1 MNHQNLFAK
10 KISIGKNTHI
20 EPTAIIRGLNGLA
33 EEIYIGDN
41 VYIGHYVEIICDWF
55 AVGDYGKIHHHTN
68 IHGYQPCH
76 IGHNLWCGQHSV
88 IDSIGGTTIGNNC
101 GIGAYSQLWSH
112 IKYGDTLE
120 GCRFYSQHS
129 LNIGNDV
136 WFVGHCVVSPITAH
150 DKSMALLGSVIT
162 DDMLPNTLYGG
173 VPARDMTDKMGR
185 PFEPVTIENKLHKM
199 KQYVEQSGINPDAVR
214 IVRSINDIEDDGRSY
229 FAVDT
234 RQYLKLSTT
243 DEVNFMKY
251 LLPQRAK
258 FVPYNQNPPAFETY
272 QRNTSL
278 PKMPWEWEE

>member
-88 IDSIGGTTIGNNC
+88 IDSIGGTT
-101 GIGAYSQLWSH
+101 
-112 IKYGDTLE
+112 LE

-199 KQYVEQSGINPDAVR
+199 KQYVQQSGINPDAVR
-214 IVRSINDIEDDGRSY
+214 IVRSINDFEDDGRSY